1 MTFKAV
7 RRDLDR
13 TVALKVIR
21 PELLSHQ
28 NDKARLLRAVETMRD
43 VRCSGIVQLYDAGE
57 WSGVF
62 YTASAFV
69 KGDSAAELIKQ
80 IGIAGMLDWRT
91 TLRVA
96 IDLAETLAELHERG
110 IVHRNLKPEHI
121 LVRASDRKAILSDVL
136 LVKAWNDTQCQQIT
150 QHGDCVGELSYQSP
164 ELLGSGEPVDHRSDL
179 YQLGVTLYALL
190 TGKLPF
196 EVREPA
202 LLIQNILSALVSS
215 PREVHLSIPELFSD
229 TVVRLLSK
237 RPSDRPSSATELHK
251 SLQQIAKFSDV

>member
-1 MTFKAV
+1 M
-7 RRDLDR
+7 
-13 TVALKVIR
+13 
-21 PELLSHQ
+21 
-28 NDKARLLRAVETMRD
+28 
-43 VRCSGIVQLYDAGE
+43 
-57 WSGVF
+57 
-62 YTASAFV
+62 
-69 KGDSAAELIKQ
+69 
-80 IGIAGMLDWRT
+80 
-91 TLRVA
+91 
-96 IDLAETLAELHERG
+96 
-110 IVHRNLKPEHI
+110 
-121 LVRASDRKAILSDVL
+121 RASDRKAILSDVL